1 MTKDKDGVT
10 LTNISHP
17 RSIAY
22 SEEEWAQIQKQE
34 EADDRLQRLRKAMI
48 AAGFPD
54 PDLFDVSAEINGE
67 TIDLA
72 PTKADAMVA
81 LWGSQTK
88 CKVCG
93 ASFMPQNDGSKWHLA
108 TWDCSLVTGIDKP

>member
-1 MTKDKDGVT
+1 MTKDKDDVT

-17 RSIAY
+17 GSIAY
-22 SEEEWAQIQKQE
+22 SEE
-34 EADDRLQRLRKAMI
+34 
-48 AAGFPD
+48 
-54 PDLFDVSAEINGE
+54 
-67 TIDLA
+67 DLA